1 MKLLWILFVGLMLF
15 VLYAQRCIQGK
26 HDFQVIQL
34 ELSQITDETLRE
46 KYPIYI
52 EDRVVSLNDVVS
64 SMFKYSYI
72 KRKNTKITGDV
83 PHLSFSKYA
92 IIHNTFDTEITVM
105 LKNKSETVEFII
117 EPDRILVVPY
127 RWEFTLDR
135 TIVVVE
141 LWDIIHWVFQKW

>member
-52 EDRVVSLNDVVS
+52 EDRVVSFNYVV
-64 SMFKYSYI
+64 
-72 KRKNTKITGDV
+72 
-83 PHLSFSKYA
+83 
-92 IIHNTFDTEITVM
+92 
-105 LKNKSETVEFII
+105 
-117 EPDRILVVPY
+117 
-127 RWEFTLDR
+127 
-135 TIVVVE
+135 
-141 LWDIIHWVFQKW
+141 